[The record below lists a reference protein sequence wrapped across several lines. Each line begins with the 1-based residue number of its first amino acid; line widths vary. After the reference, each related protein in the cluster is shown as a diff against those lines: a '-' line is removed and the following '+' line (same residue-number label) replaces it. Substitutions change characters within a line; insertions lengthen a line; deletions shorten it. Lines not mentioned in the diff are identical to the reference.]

1 MNLKFAA
8 CFLIFLQLGFSC
20 SKVIKVPD
28 DIIAQE
34 KMGTI
39 LFEIAMSEGYLENY
53 TFRDTTVNRD
63 SLLTIEL
70 DKVLAIHKVS
80 QKEFLEAYKFY
91 KSSPEIFKAMTDT
104 IYNRSQRSP
113 EKMYGK
119 RPPPT
124 LKAKKNK

>member
-1 MNLKFAA
+1 MTLKIMA
-8 CFLIFLQLGFSC
+8 CFVFILLLGFSC
-20 SKVIKVPD
+20 NKVSKVPD
-28 DIIAQE
+28 DIIGQE

-53 TFRDTTVNRD
+53 IFRDTTVNRD
-63 SLLTIEL
+63 SFLTIEL
-70 DKVLAIHKVS
+70 DKVLAVHKVS

-104 IYNRSQRSP
+104 IYDRSQRSP

-119 RPPPT
+119 RPQP
-124 LKAKKNK
+124 KGKEAK